1 MFMRFCQ
8 NMHQSD
14 HFSNFYDKIDE
25 TEMVET
31 RMDLTKVPQSDHV
44 HRNQKG

>member
-8 NMHQSD
+8 NICTNQIISPI
-14 HFSNFYDKIDE
+14 FYDKLDE

-31 RMDLTKVPQSDHV
+31 RMDETKVPQSDHV
-44 HRNQKG
+44 HRN